1 MVRSPLRRPMV
12 GSSVS
17 STLKQVKW
25 NILSDNC
32 DDQSIVNIYHVA
44 LTVVSLS
51 FVDHFGSIREI
62 MHEVCQR
69 SGYGTITK
77 LVQYR
82 EPMVHADRPDARDG
96 RPVMSSRVHESG
108 DQER

>member
-25 NILSDNC
+25 KILSDNC
-32 DDQSIVNIYHVA
+32 DSQSTLNIYHVA

-51 FVDHFGSIREI
+51 FVDHFGSIREV

-69 SGYGTITK
+69 SGYGAMTK
-77 LVQYR
+77 SIQCR
-82 EPMVHADRPDARDG
+82 E
-96 RPVMSSRVHESG
+96 
-108 DQER
+108 